1 MKYTEQTSK
10 IIRSDIIRLYLKKNT
25 IRKIAEVCNCSTRTV
40 MKWVK
45 YFRKEMGD
53 EKKEVLLDNESIL
66 KRINNIDLGRKSRKQ
81 KSSILRK
88 VANYISKK
96 CSNKTTGG
104 TDNCSIRKIVAIGNR
119 KFKLNKDLKH
129 KLTIN
134 KVHRFLSRKF
144 GRPRKLIKKPL
155 LKENHIKQRKNFA
168 KYILDNNIDHNK
180 IFFTDEKRFLLSFI
194 PNPQNNKIRLTKEGK
209 RKLKQNNDE
218 IMKKITVEVEK
229 HPKGVM
235 VAGGVCSYGVGKLNF
250 CVGTMNSFAYKQALG
265 NYEKDMEYFK
275 SLGID
280 LIFQQDNAPCHTSKG
295 SREYLKNIND
305 KLKFWPPNSPDLS
318 PIETVWSFI
327 QQKLEGYKFKN
338 LHDLKQKII
347 FYWNRIPQDYCKR
360 ICDKFINDIKQI
372 YKTGKIKEKNNPYK
386 KIILKKRG
394 IYNDNIENIVY
405 NEKALKKFL
414 KNKKNQTKEKI
425 KKKEL

>member
-1 MKYTEQTSK
+1 M
-10 IIRSDIIRLYLKKNT
+10 N
-25 IRKIAEVCNCSTRTV
+25 
-40 MKWVK
+40 
-45 YFRKEMGD
+45 
-53 EKKEVLLDNESIL
+53 
-66 KRINNIDLGRKSRKQ
+66 
-81 KSSILRK
+81 
-88 VANYISKK
+88 
-96 CSNKTTGG
+96 
-104 TDNCSIRKIVAIGNR
+104 
-119 KFKLNKDLKH
+119 
-129 KLTIN
+129 
-134 KVHRFLSRKF
+134 
-144 GRPRKLIKKPL
+144 
-155 LKENHIKQRKNFA
+155 
-168 KYILDNNIDHNK
+168 NNIDHNK